1 MGVKKYSQA
10 LLPVL
15 NAEIAILQIALL
27 LVRIPTMKPQ
37 LTL

>member
-27 LVRIPTMKPQ
+27 LELIRTTKVQQIR
-37 LTL
+37 